1 MEHAAESMK
10 QKGGAPAKGSAAR
23 PAFVEEAPLHP
34 VLQLQRQVGNQAV
47 LAMLRSGALQAKLAV
62 GSADDP
68 AEKEADEV
76 AERVMRKPSGA
87 GAIGACTCAAGGEM
101 CEECRKK
108 ELEVPGA
115 APVVQRRAVRGA
127 AGMSNA
133 PPIVHQTLGGSGR
146 PLDAATRADM
156 EGRFGYDFSAV
167 RIHADARAAES
178 AKSIDAFAYAVGND
192 IAFGEGQYAP
202 QSEAGQ
208 RLLAHELTHVA
219 QHDAAGGAIRR
230 QPDPNAPATQA
241 PSPVTPAP
249 PAPEPQACLPEAQV
263 CASPSPQ
270 PGPAAKKPPQPAGTT
285 IVFEG
290 VQLAANSKFLY
301 YQLEQMIVQKGEA
314 ATDAFAYRF
323 INMTLENKIQ
333 LQLSG
338 YDPSLIADIQVYLR
352 EEILRIEYDNKE
364 FITLFQ
370 QKATDVTSEILD
382 NSKTQ
387 IEKEL
392 QHYGITSTDIVSGE
406 TVSTIYSM
414 SDKSAGKGLQ
424 AAAAVLA
431 KKRREVNQAG
441 NRALKSQ
448 SEVQKSAKDNPFLIP
463 ENLKGAAEQDRDAW
477 LKQEDEYKDLRGVKE
492 GLFPILATYSTGE
505 DAVQRLER
513 LAASPPGGVAQSI
526 GEIADE
532 KLKNIAVVR
541 GELGKRFSIW
551 KQPQIINITK
561 KQLNATSMQSRAIND
576 AAIKINEDK
585 ESSQK
590 LFAAIAI
597 GLGLLA
603 AIPTGGSSL
612 LVGIAAAA
620 TVVGAGL
627 TVYGAYEHLQEFS
640 LEQAASGTDFDKAKA
655 ISQDEPSMLWLALD
669 IVAAVADIYGAAKAF
684 KSLRAVMAAAEA
696 NRLAKLP
703 EVVDV
708 ARKAGLSTESQ
719 ARVVAAV
726 VGSGGGINEIKVTLK
741 TIGQVFKKLDPGVDR
756 KLAEAF
762 QKAAEE
768 LIVLDKVKVIPTTLK
783 LQRQAIRDAVG
794 AAGDWK
800 LADSIFNELQAQGT
814 AGVYNAHLDMI
825 FLKGQG
831 SPESIA
837 SFLSHEIAHQTQ
849 ELKIGVQNMSLWE
862 QEFQA
867 FVAEREFLKLLPP
880 ESVPLEL
887 RALRNATN
895 ADIDKLV
902 LSDYEARAWLTKPR
916 AFENDEA
923 VVQASADKILELLK
937 TR

>member
-1 MEHAAESMK
+1 LEQAADSTK
-10 QKGGAPAKGSAAR
+10 QKGGSPVKGTAAR
-23 PAFVEEAPLHP
+23 SAYVEEPPLHP
-34 VLQLQRQVGNQAV
+34 MLQLQRQVGNQAV

-62 GSADDP
+62 GGADDP
-68 AEKEADEV
+68 AEKEADDV

-87 GAIGACTCAAGGEM
+87 GATGACTCAAGGEM

-108 ELEVPGA
+108 QLDVPGA
-115 APVVQRRAVRGA
+115 TPVIQRRA
-127 AGMSNA
+127 AGMSDA
-133 PPIVHQTLGGSGR
+133 PAIVHQTLAGAGR
-146 PLDAATRADM
+146 PLDPATRANM
-156 EGRFGYDFSAV
+156 EGRFGYDFGAV

-178 AKSIDAFAYAVGND
+178 ARSIDAFAYTVGND

-241 PSPVTPAP
+241 PAPVTPAP
-249 PAPEPQACLPEAQV
+249 PAPEPQACLPDAQV
-263 CASPSPQ
+263 CAPPSPQ

-290 VQLAANSKFLY
+290 VQLAADSKFLY

-323 INMTLENKIQ
+323 INLTLENKIQ

-505 DAVQRLER
+505 DAVQHLER

-551 KQPQIINITK
+551 KQQQIINITK
-561 KQLNATSMQSRAIND
+561 KQLNATSMQSRIIND

-590 LFAAIAI
+590 LFAAVAI

-684 KSLRAVMAAAEA
+684 KSLRAIMQEALAAKIAGKADEAAA
-696 NRLAKLP
+696 L
-703 EVVDV
+703 
-708 ARKAGLSTESQ
+708 
-719 ARVVAAV
+719 
-726 VGSGGGINEIKVTLK
+726 
-741 TIGQVFKKLDPGVDR
+741 
-756 KLAEAF
+756 
-762 QKAAEE
+762 
-768 LIVLDKVKVIPTTLK
+768 LDKVEHEGN
-783 LQRQAIRDAVG
+783 AVKPG
-794 AAGDWK
+794 LG
-800 LADSIFNELQAQGT
+800 
-814 AGVYNAHLDMI
+814 
-825 FLKGQG
+825 
-831 SPESIA
+831 
-837 SFLSHEIAHQTQ
+837 
-849 ELKIGVQNMSLWE
+849 
-862 QEFQA
+862 
-867 FVAEREFLKLLPP
+867 
-880 ESVPLEL
+880 
-887 RALRNATN
+887 
-895 ADIDKLV
+895 DKLRQEIV
-902 LSDYEARAWLTKPR
+902 GHAQYPGKFPWRPNPDGPR
-916 AFENDEA
+916 TIDEA
-923 VVQASADKILELLK
+923 VAIARKHGVNIPEDIQFAVSKTPLPANRFAEYAQLGSKSPDQIITWEEFYNKFEKIPVRLSGEVLNSDEAIVAVMGHEMYELNSLRQLFEDAGGQMKAGRLRELIREGVHGNLHDRAWDEADRLVSKMR
-937 TR
+937 TP